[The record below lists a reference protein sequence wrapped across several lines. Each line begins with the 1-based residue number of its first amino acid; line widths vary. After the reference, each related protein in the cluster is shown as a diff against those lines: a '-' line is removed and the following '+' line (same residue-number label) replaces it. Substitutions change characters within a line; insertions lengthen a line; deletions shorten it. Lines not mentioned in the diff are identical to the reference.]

1 MMFSTAGRPVLVLLV
16 VLLAQ
21 AVSAAAL
28 EASDQTQPPSWWRS
42 DEFRTALSLTPDQ
55 VAQIDSIFQA
65 TLPELRQDMDELD
78 RLEARLSRLIEND
91 AEETVI
97 ARHIDRV
104 ETARAN
110 VNKTRSLMLVRMR
123 RVLTPEQ
130 RARMRTLEE
139 EARKRGVDPRR
150 RSGPDSGRTRGFRM
164 SRTVWTSAGTV
175 VLSLATLTIAPAHAQ
190 TSEARIQELIRQA
203 ADATSLTAPAQAT
216 VQGQN
221 ATEVVA
227 LTLDAAVELALERNL
242 DIAVQR
248 LNPQLQDIAIAT
260 ARAFYNPTLT
270 STFSQTENSS
280 APTNQLQVSQG
291 GGGVVSSTLTYNGG
305 LVQNLPWGGSIQATL
320 NNSRQATTSNNA
332 FYNPSFQSIWSVNFA
347 QPMLRGFRIDA
358 QRRQL
363 QISRTNRDISDVQLR
378 ASVTNIISNVRNA
391 YWDYVFATQAV
402 EVAQQSLDLATKLV
416 QDNQVRVEVGT
427 MAPIDVVQA
436 QAEQATRRQGL
447 VTAESN
453 RRTAELALK
462 RLVVSGTADPN
473 WNATINPTDRP
484 EFRAE
489 PVDVEA
495 AIRRA
500 LGERT
505 DLEIARKNVQSNTL
519 TMSYLRNETLPAV
532 NLQVNY
538 GVQGIGGPFQVRSN
552 TGVLGSTVT
561 ETIPGG
567 LGDALSSLFRNR
579 YPRWTVGVNVLYP
592 LGLSSQQTA
601 VARARV
607 QLSQVEAQLK
617 QIELQIATDVTNA
630 SIQLRNASE
639 AVQAS
644 QAARELSQ
652 RRLEAEQSKF
662 EVGMST
668 NYFVVQAQ
676 RDLNDARNS
685 ELRAVLNH
693 RKALVEF
700 ERLQQTALQSQNITI
715 LQ

>member
-1 MMFSTAGRPVLVLLV
+1 
-16 VLLAQ
+16 
-21 AVSAAAL
+21 
-28 EASDQTQPPSWWRS
+28 
-42 DEFRTALSLTPDQ
+42 
-55 VAQIDSIFQA
+55 
-65 TLPELRQDMDELD
+65 
-78 RLEARLSRLIEND
+78 
-91 AEETVI
+91 
-97 ARHIDRV
+97 
-104 ETARAN
+104 
-110 VNKTRSLMLVRMR
+110 
-123 RVLTPEQ
+123 
-130 RARMRTLEE
+130 
-139 EARKRGVDPRR
+139 
-150 RSGPDSGRTRGFRM
+150 M

-175 VLSLATLTIAPAHAQ
+175 VLSLATLTITPAHAQ

>member
-1 MMFSTAGRPVLVLLV
+1 
-16 VLLAQ
+16 
-21 AVSAAAL
+21 
-28 EASDQTQPPSWWRS
+28 
-42 DEFRTALSLTPDQ
+42 
-55 VAQIDSIFQA
+55 
-65 TLPELRQDMDELD
+65 
-78 RLEARLSRLIEND
+78 
-91 AEETVI
+91 
-97 ARHIDRV
+97 
-104 ETARAN
+104 
-110 VNKTRSLMLVRMR
+110 
-123 RVLTPEQ
+123 
-130 RARMRTLEE
+130 
-139 EARKRGVDPRR
+139 
-150 RSGPDSGRTRGFRM
+150 M